1 MKIMMLACMA
11 LAMCAQNP
19 QSGAQSQSGT
29 QAQGSQN
36 SQNTPSTQ
44 NAQNAKGNQTMQG
57 KVSKDAKTLTT
68 DNDSQKHNVNNPDAL
83 KDYEDQDVA
92 VIVHVDP
99 DTGTIHIIQVE
110 PAPPQQ

>member
-11 LAMCAQNP
+11 LAMCALNP
-19 QSGAQSQSGT
+19 QLRAQSQSGT
-29 QAQGSQN
+29 QAQ
-36 SQNTPSTQ
+36 NTPSTQ
-44 NAQNAKGNQTMQG
+44 NGQNANGNQTMQG
-57 KVSKDAKTLTT
+57 KVSKDAKSLTT

-92 VIVHVDP
+92 VLVQVDP

-110 PAPPQQ
+110 PTHPQ